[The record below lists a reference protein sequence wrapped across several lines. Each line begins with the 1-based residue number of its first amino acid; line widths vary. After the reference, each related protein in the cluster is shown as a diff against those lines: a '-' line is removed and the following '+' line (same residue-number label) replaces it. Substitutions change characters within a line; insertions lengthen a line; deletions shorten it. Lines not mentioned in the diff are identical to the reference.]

1 VTEISI
7 SRLIAGPE
15 MNENEFRDFLFDNH
29 KEDLHALITRT
40 REPLALPTDD
50 FPSIAQLLQNR
61 VERKIN
67 LLIKSL
73 KTLQLDGK
81 EVRLVRDSDSTTRID
96 LLGSIADAGN
106 LVIIELKKSDQTERQ
121 AFTELLGYANHFCTL
136 FPPLSESSLQS
147 ILIAPMEGRG
157 VRDALAQELIINQ
170 KNVLAFI
177 PKIDGTKITLEV
189 YYPSELYYRWVENNV
204 LDDGSMTVVTASFP
218 LIDGWIDAGEQGGT
232 PPDYTQEAFKT
243 MTGLIAQRL
252 EAAGLHGFVYARQY
266 WAESCPAFANPNTLI
281 LCVVNPFSPLRASS
295 TDGTVFGASDLS
307 RLDAVQAI
315 VDQVPDNEYWL
326 ENLHSGFLGQVI
338 RLMQDSFQE
347 FFSSRNGVFVCP
359 DISVPDW
366 WSFKTNVIEA
376 VICHNMHIRLTGL
389 PRTIFSDYMA
399 HCYRNGVDEIYFSD
413 DLPKFGYIAHD
424 DFLAVWEILS
434 GLSWTE
440 TDKHAKADG

>member
-1 VTEISI
+1 MT
-7 SRLIAGPE
+7 
-15 MNENEFRDFLFDNH
+15 ENEIRDFLFNNH
-29 KEDLHALITRT
+29 KVDLHTLIIQT
-40 REPLALPTDD
+40 REPLALPKDD

-61 VERKIN
+61 TETKIN
-67 LLIKSL
+67 MMIESL
-73 KTLQLDGK
+73 ETLQLDGK
-81 EVRLVRDSDSTTRID
+81 EVRLVRDGDSTTRID
-96 LLGSIADAGN
+96 LLGSIADSGD

-170 KNVLAFI
+170 KNALAFI
-177 PKIDGTKITLEV
+177 PKIEGQKIALEA
-189 YYPSELYYRWVENNV
+189 YYPSELYYRWIENNV
-204 LDDGSMTVVTASFP
+204 LADSSMTVVTASFP
-218 LIDGWIDAGEQGGT
+218 LIDGWIDAGEPGGM

-252 EAAGLHGFVYARQY
+252 EAAGLHGLVYARQY
-266 WAESCPAFANPNTLI
+266 WAETCPAFANPNTLV
-281 LCVVNPFSPLRASS
+281 LCVVNPFNPLRASS
-295 TDGTVFGASDLS
+295 ADGKVFGASDQS
-307 RLDAVQAI
+307 RLAAVQAI

-326 ENLHSGFLGQVI
+326 ENLHSAFMGQAI
-338 RLMQDSFQE
+338 RIMQDSFQE
-347 FFSSRNGVFVCP
+347 FFISRCGVAVRP

-366 WSFKTNVIEA
+366 WGFKTSMIEA

-389 PRTIFSDYMA
+389 LRTIFSDYMA
-399 HCYRNGVDEIYFSD
+399 HCYRNGMDEIYFSD

-424 DFLAVWEILS
+424 HFLAVWEIFS

-440 TDKHAKADG
+440 TDGHAEADE

>member
-1 VTEISI
+1 MTETEI
-7 SRLIAGPE
+7 
-15 MNENEFRDFLFDNH
+15 RDFLFNNH
-29 KEDLHALITRT
+29 KDDLHTLIIET
-40 REPLALPTDD
+40 REPLTLPEDT

-61 VERKIN
+61 TETKIN
-67 LLIKSL
+67 LMIENLE
-73 KTLQLDGK
+73 TLQLDGR

-96 LLGSIADAGN
+96 LLGSIADSGE
-106 LVIIELKKSDQTERQ
+106 LVIIELKKSGQTERQ

-177 PKIDGTKITLEV
+177 PKIDGQKIALEA

-204 LDDGSMTVVTASFP
+204 LDDSSMTIVTASFP
-218 LIDGWIDAGEQGGT
+218 LIDGWIDAGEPGGM
-232 PPDYTQEAFKT
+232 PPHRTQEAFKT

-252 EAAGLHGFVYARQY
+252 EAEGLHGLVYARQY

-281 LCVVNPFSPLRASS
+281 LCVVNPFNPLRASS
-295 TDGTVFGASDLS
+295 TDGAVFGASDQS
-307 RLDAVQAI
+307 RLAAVQAI
-315 VDQVPDNEYWL
+315 VDQMPDNEYWL
-326 ENLHSGFLGQVI
+326 ENLHSAFMGQAI
-338 RLMQDSFQE
+338 RIMQDSFQE
-347 FFSSRNGVFVCP
+347 FFISRNGVAVHP

-366 WSFKTNVIEA
+366 WGFKTSMIEA

-389 PRTIFSDYMA
+389 LRTIFSDYMA
-399 HCYRNGVDEIYFSD
+399 HCYRNGMDEIYFSD
-413 DLPKFGYIAHD
+413 DLPKFGYIAHRH
-424 DFLAVWEILS
+424 FLAIWEIFS

-440 TDKHAKADG
+440 TLDRN